1 MTSTARLS
9 PAKASYTTTATLKKE
24 SRFNLSWTLLLA
36 SVAIFLIHPFITL
49 LFSQQPT
56 SSTLQSESLNSMS
69 SIARTISRGVAKK
82 VRSIETAEGAGA
94 VVRRSIGTPALRNI
108 SPFLMLDHFRIG
120 EGAGF
125 PDHPHR
131 GQTTITYILDG
142 QSQHE
147 DFAGHAGT
155 IGPGDVQ
162 WMNAGHGIMH
172 AEMPVHRDEAG
183 NKLPDPVG
191 LQLWVDLP
199 KQAKKEPPSY
209 QEYRAAQIP
218 TAESKTNDENEQA
231 EKGWKI
237 KVVAGESHGVKS
249 PIELPKNGGVLFLDI
264 HLEPSGS
271 VYQTIDPR
279 YNAFIYTLEGSIV
292 VGDHSA
298 STSTSAEGEK
308 LAFNPST
315 AATPGEVVE
324 AYHTLV
330 LTKDGE
336 KGVRITNASSDK
348 KARMV
353 VVAGEPLDQE
363 VFQYG
368 PFVMTTRQEI
378 QQTLIDFQTGSN
390 GFERAP
396 GWRSKIGAGMM

>member
-1 MTSTARLS
+1 MSS
-9 PAKASYTTTATLKKE
+9 TTTNDTPAASSAATTPKPTNKTSPTWILILTSLAILFIARFFTTE
-24 SRFNLSWTLLLA
+24 STTHIA
-36 SVAIFLIHPFITL
+36 SK
-49 LFSQQPT
+49 
-56 SSTLQSESLNSMS
+56 SEIETKMS
-69 SIARTISRGVAKK
+69 SKSSREIAKK
-82 VRSIETAEGAGA
+82 VRSIETEEGAGA

-131 GQTTITYILDG
+131 GQTTVTYVLDG

-172 AEMPVHRDEAG
+172 AEMPVHRDAEG

-199 KQAKKEPPSY
+199 KEAKKEPPSY

-218 TAESKTNDENEQA
+218 TAESKDVEENG

-237 KVVAGESHGVKS
+237 KVVAGESHGVRS
-249 PIELPKNGGVLFLDI
+249 PIELPKNGGVLFLDV
-264 HLEPSGS
+264 HLAPNGS
-271 VYQTIDPR
+271 VYQPIDPR
-279 YNAFIYTLEGSIV
+279 YNAFIYTLEGSVV
-292 VGDHSA
+292 VGDHSPVGA
-298 STSTSAEGEK
+298 AAAGER

-315 AATPGEVVE
+315 AAIPGEAVG

-330 LTKDGE
+330 LTKSGE
-336 KGVRITNASSDK
+336 AGVKISNPSGERA
-348 KARMV
+348 ARMV
-353 VVAGEPLDQE
+353 LVAGEPLDQE
-363 VFQYG
+363 VYQYG
-368 PFVMTTRQEI
+368 PFVMTNRAEI
-378 QQTLIDFQTGSN
+378 QQTLIDFQTGQN

-396 GWRSKIGAGMM
+396 GWKSRIGAGMM

>member
-1 MTSTARLS
+1 
-9 PAKASYTTTATLKKE
+9 
-24 SRFNLSWTLLLA
+24 
-36 SVAIFLIHPFITL
+36 
-49 LFSQQPT
+49 
-56 SSTLQSESLNSMS
+56 MS
-69 SIARTISRGVAKK
+69 SSAASRQVAKK

-108 SPFLMLDHFRIG
+108 SPFLMLDHFRIS

-131 GQTTITYILDG
+131 GQTTVTLILEG

-172 AEMPVHRDEAG
+172 AEMPVHRDAAG

-199 KQAKKEPPSY
+199 KEAKKEPPSY

-218 TAESKTNDENEQA
+218 TAAAKGEQDER
-231 EKGWKI
+231 GWTI
-237 KVVAGESHGVKS
+237 KVVAGESHGVRS

-264 HLEPSGS
+264 HLEPAGT
-271 VYQTIDPR
+271 VYQPIDPR
-279 YNAFIYTLEGSIV
+279 YNAFIYTLDGSIV
-292 VGDHSA
+292 VGDHA
-298 STSTSAEGEK
+298 PSTAVSGEK
-308 LAFNPST
+308 LGFDPST
-315 AATPGEVVE
+315 AAVPGEAVPP
-324 AYHTLV
+324 YHTLV
-330 LTKDGE
+330 LTKEGE
-336 KGVRITNASSDK
+336 AGVRITNASADK
-348 KARMV
+348 AARLV
-353 VVAGEPLDQE
+353 LVAGEPLDQQ
-363 VFQYG
+363 VYQYG
-368 PFVMTTRQEI
+368 PFVMTNRHEI

-396 GWRSKIGAGMM
+396 GWKSKIGAGMM